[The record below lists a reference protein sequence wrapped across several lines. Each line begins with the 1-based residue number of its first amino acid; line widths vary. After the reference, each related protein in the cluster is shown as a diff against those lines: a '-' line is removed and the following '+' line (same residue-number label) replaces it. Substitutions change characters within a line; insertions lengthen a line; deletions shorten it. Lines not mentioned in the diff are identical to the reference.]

1 MRKGLFWL
9 AGGLLAWTH
18 AGYPLAAAA
27 AGRLRPRRVQ
37 KDEATPTVTAIVAAH
52 DEEDVIAR
60 RVENLLALDYP
71 PERLDVIVASDDS
84 SDRTEEIV
92 EEISE
97 REPRVRLLRCPRGGK
112 VAAQDRAVREAESE
126 IVAFSDANALWA
138 VGALRQ
144 LVRSFADPEVA
155 YVCGQL
161 RLEEPN
167 GTSREG
173 AYWRYEVWL
182 REQESALGSI
192 TGGNGAIYALR
203 RSDYLEVDPRFG
215 HDLSL
220 PYTLTQRGRR
230 AVYEP
235 KAVASEQPTP
245 DQEDEYRRKVRMFEH
260 CWAIV
265 LEGRFLAGG
274 GPLYLAQL
282 VSHRILRYGSGVL
295 HAVLL
300 GTTVALAGRGR
311 AYDTALAAQLAFL
324 GLAAAGRLRVP
335 LPGAALAYY
344 YFLVTSATLVSL
356 VRYLRSG
363 VPAVWEK
370 APGTR

>member
-1 MRKGLFWL
+1 
-9 AGGLLAWTH
+9 
-18 AGYPLAAAA
+18 
-27 AGRLRPRRVQ
+27 V
-37 KDEATPTVTAIVAAH
+37 IVAAH
-52 DEEDVIAR
+52 DEEDVIGR

-71 PERLDVIVASDDS
+71 AKQLGIVVASDDS

-92 EEISE
+92 EEIAG

-126 IVAFSDANALWA
+126 VVAFSDANALWA
-138 VGALRQ
+138 PDALTR
-144 LVRSFADPEVA
+144 LVRSFADPDVA

-167 GTSREG
+167 GTNREG

-220 PYTLTQRGRR
+220 PYALTQRGLR

-235 KAVASEQPTP
+235 EAVASEPPTP
-245 DQEDEYRRKVRMFEH
+245 EQEDEYRRKVRMFEH

-274 GPLYLAQL
+274 GPIYLAQL
-282 VSHRILRYGSGVL
+282 VSHRVLRYGSGVL

-300 GTTVALAGRGR
+300 GTSAALAGRGR

-324 GLAAAGRLRVP
+324 GLAAAGRLRAP